1 MDPAS
6 QALAEAF
13 SSNQRETYRT
23 IAEKSN
29 VPRSTLHRR
38 KHGGTSKETKA
49 QRQQYLTVEEEK
61 ALVLFLLLTSSFGQ
75 PVRIKYVP
83 TLAFSIACRRS
94 TTTNKPIKPPGKNW
108 ARAFEKRHPELKA
121 RRVKSIDWKRH
132 ENNIYDKTV
141 EWFQIIGKVLQDA
154 AVLPENVYNMDE
166 TGVMLSKLGS
176 VKVLVGKDDRRDYR
190 GAGMKRTMVTAVECI
205 SADGRALLPLI
216 IWPASTHRS
225 NWTTYP
231 TPGWHYGFSESGY
244 HDSKISLEWLMRA
257 FDPQTRDLADG
268 KPRVLICDGF
278 GTHETLEILEFC
290 LSNNVMLYRL
300 PSHTSHKL
308 QPCDVGVFVPLK
320 TAYRDQVERLNR
332 GGIDTIGKEHF
343 TSLYDP
349 ARTKAFT
356 RRDIKAAW
364 AASGLLPFNPERV
377 LQDMPRPPAELTV
390 SIASKVMPSDPRD
403 ETPVTPVTPVNTEGL
418 VSLHDLIKQDIS
430 TLDELSKQRL
440 QRRVQKLA
448 SAAQISFAKQ
458 GLLQDHDRLL
468 AKINGEAKVRRATR
482 SVVLGKGKAKV
493 MSYEDLEEARAKR
506 AAKEKAVAERGKA
519 TRGRKLE
526 VTQQELGI
534 EPITQVARMSEV
546 AGPWRAPVARMY

>member
-1 MDPAS
+1 
-6 QALAEAF
+6 
-13 SSNQRETYRT
+13 
-23 IAEKSN
+23 
-29 VPRSTLHRR
+29 
-38 KHGGTSKETKA
+38 
-49 QRQQYLTVEEEK
+49 
-61 ALVLFLLLTSSFGQ
+61 
-75 PVRIKYVP
+75 
-83 TLAFSIACRRS
+83 FSIARRRS

-141 EWFQIIGKVLQDA
+141 EWFQIIGKVLQDT

-190 GAGMKRTMVTAVECI
+190 GASTKRTMVTAVECI

-231 TPGWHYGFSESGY
+231 TPGWHYAFSESGY
-244 HDSKISLEWLMRA
+244 NDSKISLEWLM
-257 FDPQTRDLADG
+257 Q
-268 KPRVLICDGF
+268 
-278 GTHETLEILEFC
+278 ILEFC
-290 LSNNVMLYRL
+290 LSNNIMLCRL

-308 QPCDVGVFVPLK
+308 QPCDVGVFAPLK

-332 GGIDTIGKEHF
+332 GGIDTVGKEHF
-343 TSLYDP
+343 TSLYGP

-356 RRDIKAAW
+356 RRNIKAAW
-364 AASGLLPFNPERV
+364 AASGLLPFDPERV

-390 SIASKVMPSDPRD
+390 SIASKDMPSDPRD
-403 ETPVTPVTPVNTEGL
+403 EIPVTPVTPVNTEGL
-418 VSLHDLIKQDIS
+418 VSLHNLIQQDTS

-448 SAAQISFAKQ
+448 SAAHISFAQQ
-458 GLLQDHDRLL
+458 GLLQDHNRLL

-482 SVVLGKGKAKV
+482 SVVLGKAKV

-506 AAKEKAVAERGKA
+506 AAKE
-519 TRGRKLE
+519 
-526 VTQQELGI
+526 
-534 EPITQVARMSEV
+534 
-546 AGPWRAPVARMY
+546 